1 MMQSN
6 NDALNFGS
14 LLSRN
19 KIVKPAPV
27 TQIVPREAFRREDH
41 PNRISTNAIQQNQV
55 KRNNHAESD
64 ESVLPELIS
73 AEEIE
78 AARNANELAY
88 RLSLRTPFAE
98 KEHDPH
104 DSKSDNN
111 NDVHL
116 FKLVET
122 ISLEERMRLDRIRK
136 LNEDQLPYEMHQVQ
150 MGDWETKIN
159 WEGVSGDAIAV
170 ETRSRPSINSESD
183 PNSRN
188 NLPDPMEI
196 LSETYNPSLEAL
208 DLDNMISWEGA
219 DAPAGFNERLAQRMG
234 KLILQDGV
242 AGLSVAAQSGAIPKV
257 NPLPFNQSDV
267 YKQRMELKL
276 AGAKRATVGSLQK
289 DHAALEK
296 EIEARQQKRAQM
308 AIDKTNRITGA
319 LGKLDFG
326 GGTGRRVTSSL
337 MGPGGTERSGRPNKQ
352 NIVSHD
358 ATYVEQ
364 LDMVMNHQLVKSD
377 LSFSE
382 LRHYQKPLLY
392 RKIFRPENI
401 MPWQLQIRVI
411 PDLNQLDKRKNGRGV
426 SDRSIA
432 NTYQNNM
439 IGNMPGTLSQTK
451 IRNSADLSPVDGKL
465 IVLEYSEER
474 PPLQMTKG
482 MASKIVNYYRGD
494 RSKCP
499 ISAGGG

>member
-6 NDALNFGS
+6 NDPLDFGS

-27 TQIVPREAFRREDH
+27 TQIVPREAFRRNDN
-41 PNRISTNAIQQNQV
+41 PNRISINITKQSQV
-55 KRNNHAESD
+55 RRITRAESN
-64 ESVLPELIS
+64 EPVLPELIS

-78 AARNANELAY
+78 AARKANELAY
-88 RLSLRTPFAE
+88 RLSLRTPFA
-98 KEHDPH
+98 KKD
-104 DSKSDNN
+104 DDLYDNKSGSN

-116 FKLVET
+116 FKLVDT
-122 ISLEERMRLDRIRK
+122 ISLEDRIRLDK
-136 LNEDQLPYEMHQVQ
+136 IRKMNEEQLPFEMHQVQ
-150 MGDWETKIN
+150 MGDWETRIN
-159 WEGVSGDAIAV
+159 WEGVTGNTIAI
-170 ETRSRPSINSESD
+170 ESRSTPSINSESN
-183 PNSRN
+183 PKSGSI
-188 NLPDPMEI
+188 LPDPMDI
-196 LSETYNPSLEAL
+196 LSEAYNPSLEAL

-219 DAPAGFNERLAQRMG
+219 DAPPGFNERLAQRMG

-242 AGLSVAAQSGAIPKV
+242 AGSSVAAQSGAIPKM

-276 AGAKRATVGSLQK
+276 AGSKRATVGSLQK

-296 EIEARQQKRAQM
+296 EIEERQQKRAQM

-364 LDMVMNHQLVKSD
+364 LDMVMNHQMVKSD

-382 LRHYQKPLLY
+382 LRHYQRPLLF

-401 MPWQLQIRVI
+401 MPWQLQIRVV
-411 PDLNQLDKRKNGRGV
+411 PDLNLLEKRRNGRGV
-426 SDRSIA
+426 SDRSMV

-439 IGNMPGTLSQTK
+439 ISNMPGTLSQTK

-474 PPLQMTKG
+474 PPIQMTKG